1 MNKAKLNEH
10 KIRYNIMLIIVYII
24 GVILLVQLFNLQIIN
39 GEKYRKESN
48 TRLTRE
54 TTLEAAR
61 GEILDRTGNKLVTT
75 TMNFSIEIYK
85 TKVDNEILNNT
96 LLKLAN
102 LLEQDNDTY
111 IDNFPIS
118 IEPYEFKIQES
129 EQKTFKKSNNID
141 EEYSAEQCFEFFKNK
156 YDIKETDVQN
166 IRKIYDMDFRQSK
179 VSENR

>member
-1 MNKAKLNEH
+1 
-10 KIRYNIMLIIVYII
+10 MLIIVYII
-24 GVILLVQLFNLQIIN
+24 GVVQLFNLQIIN

-96 LLKLAN
+96 LLKLA
-102 LLEQDNDTY
+102 
-111 IDNFPIS
+111 
-118 IEPYEFKIQES
+118 
-129 EQKTFKKSNNID
+129 
-141 EEYSAEQCFEFFKNK
+141 
-156 YDIKETDVQN
+156 
-166 IRKIYDMDFRQSK
+166 
-179 VSENR
+179 

>member
-85 TKVDNEILNNT
+85 T
-96 LLKLAN
+96 
-102 LLEQDNDTY
+102 
-111 IDNFPIS
+111 
-118 IEPYEFKIQES
+118 
-129 EQKTFKKSNNID
+129 
-141 EEYSAEQCFEFFKNK
+141 CHH
-156 YDIKETDVQN
+156 
-166 IRKIYDMDFRQSK
+166 IRMM
-179 VSENR
+179 